1 MTAWVGGRGVVA
13 SGYEARRPDI
23 VLMLALLILGVLS
36 VLMIYSASAPQAEV
50 LGGDTVAEA
59 RRQAVIVFVGLA
71 MFGLGSVAWH
81 RSLHTAAPFLY
92 VGAVVSLGA
101 VLLFGRVVNGAQS
114 WFPVGSF
121 RFQPSEWAKLAVILV
136 LAALL
141 APASENRVG
150 WRRVGLALLI
160 LAVPAIL
167 IARQPDLGTLVVFAV
182 LTMVMLFASG
192 ASMRQLGLIA
202 GSSGLLGL
210 FAYRQGWLDLVEVRI
225 DAWLNPDK
233 FALATAFQTEQSKI
247 AIGSGGFTGNGM
259 FEGTQ
264 TNLAFIPEQT
274 TDFIFT
280 AVGEQLGFIGGALLL
295 AIYGLIVWRLLRT
308 VSVAEDRFGML
319 VAAGVAGMIAFHVFI
334 NVGMTVGLLP
344 VTGIPLPF
352 MSAGGSSFSAM
363 ALALGVSHSI
373 WLHRSKVPPRRQTL
387 A

>member
-1 MTAWVGGRGVVA
+1 MTAWVRTRGVVA
-13 SGYEARRPDI
+13 SSYEARRPDL
-23 VLMLALLILGVLS
+23 VLALALLLLGVLS

-92 VGAVVSLGA
+92 VGAVISLWA

-141 APASENRVG
+141 APAAENRVG

-160 LAVPAIL
+160 LALPAFL
-167 IARQPDLGTLVVFAV
+167 IARQPDLGTLVVFGL
-182 LTMVMLFASG
+182 LTLVMLFAAG
-192 ASMRQLGLIA
+192 ASLRQLGLIA
-202 GSSGLLGL
+202 GSGGLLSL
-210 FAYRQGWLDLVEVRI
+210 FAYQRGWLGLVEVRI
-225 DAWLNPDK
+225 DAWLNPEK
-233 FALATAFQTEQSKI
+233 FALASAFQTEQSKI
-247 AIGSGGFTGNGM
+247 AIGSGGFSGNGL

-295 AIYGLIVWRLLRT
+295 TIYGVIVWRLLRT
-308 VSVAEDRFGML
+308 VAVAEDRFGML
-319 VAAGVAGMIAFHVFI
+319 VATGVAGMIAFHVFI
-334 NVGMTVGLLP
+334 NVGMTLGLLP

-363 ALALGVSHSI
+363 ALGLGVVHGI
-373 WLHRSKVPPRRQTL
+373 WLHRSKVPPRRRTL

>member
-1 MTAWVGGRGVVA
+1 MTTWVRTRGVVA
-13 SGYEARRPDI
+13 SSYDARRPDL
-23 VLMLALLILGVLS
+23 VLALALLLLGVLS

-92 VGAVVSLGA
+92 VGAVISLWA

-141 APASENRVG
+141 APAAENKVG

-160 LAVPAIL
+160 LALPAFL
-167 IARQPDLGTLVVFAV
+167 IARQPDLGTLVVFGV
-182 LTMVMLFASG
+182 LTLVMLFAAG
-192 ASMRQLGLIA
+192 ASLRQLGLIA
-202 GSSGLLGL
+202 GSGGLLSL
-210 FAYRQGWLDLVEVRI
+210 FAYQRGWLGLVEVRI
-225 DAWLNPDK
+225 DAWLNPEK

-247 AIGSGGFTGNGM
+247 AISSGGFSGNGL

-295 AIYGLIVWRLLRT
+295 TIYGVIVWRLLRT
-308 VSVAEDRFGML
+308 VAVAEDRFGML
-319 VAAGVAGMIAFHVFI
+319 VATGVAGMIAFHVFI
-334 NVGMTVGLLP
+334 NVGMTLGLLP

-363 ALALGVSHSI
+363 ALGLGVVHGI
-373 WLHRSKVPPRRQTL
+373 WLHRSKVPPRRRTL

>member
-1 MTAWVGGRGVVA
+1 MTAWVRTRGVVA
-13 SGYEARRPDI
+13 SSYEARRPDL
-23 VLMLALLILGVLS
+23 VLALALLLLGVLS

-92 VGAVVSLGA
+92 VGAVISLWA
-101 VLLFGRVVNGAQS
+101 VLLFGTVVNGAQS

-136 LAALL
+136 LAAVL
-141 APASENRVG
+141 APAAENRVG

-160 LAVPAIL
+160 LALPVFL
-167 IARQPDLGTLVVFAV
+167 IARQPDLGTLVVFGV
-182 LTMVMLFASG
+182 LTLVMLFAAG
-192 ASMRQLGLIA
+192 ASLRQLGLIA
-202 GSSGLLGL
+202 GSGGLLSL
-210 FAYRQGWLDLVEVRI
+210 FAYQRGWLGLVEVRI
-225 DAWLNPDK
+225 DAWLNPEK
-233 FALATAFQTEQSKI
+233 FALASAFQTEQSKI
-247 AIGSGGFTGNGM
+247 AIGSGGFSGNGL

-295 AIYGLIVWRLLRT
+295 TIYGVIVWRLLRT
-308 VSVAEDRFGML
+308 VAVAEDRFGML
-319 VAAGVAGMIAFHVFI
+319 VATGVAGMIAFHVFI
-334 NVGMTVGLLP
+334 NVGMTLGLLP

-363 ALALGVSHSI
+363 ALGLGVVHGI
-373 WLHRSKVPPRRQTL
+373 WLHRSKVPPRRRTL

>member
-1 MTAWVGGRGVVA
+1 MTAWVRTRGVVA
-13 SGYEARRPDI
+13 SSYEARRPDL
-23 VLMLALLILGVLS
+23 VLALALLLLGVLS

-92 VGAVVSLGA
+92 VGAVISLWA
-101 VLLFGRVVNGAQS
+101 VLLFGTVVNGAQS

-136 LAALL
+136 LAAVL
-141 APASENRVG
+141 APAAEDRVG

-160 LAVPAIL
+160 LALPVFL
-167 IARQPDLGTLVVFAV
+167 IARQPDLGTLVVFGV
-182 LTMVMLFASG
+182 LTLVMLFAAG
-192 ASMRQLGLIA
+192 ASLRELGLIA
-202 GSSGLLGL
+202 GGGGLMSL
-210 FAYRQGWLDLVEVRI
+210 FAYQRGWLGLVEVRI
-225 DAWLNPDK
+225 DAWLNPEK
-233 FALATAFQTEQSKI
+233 FALASAFQTEQSKI
-247 AIGSGGFTGNGM
+247 AIGSGGFSGNGL

-295 AIYGLIVWRLLRT
+295 TIYGVIVWRLLRT
-308 VSVAEDRFGML
+308 VAVAEDRFGML
-319 VAAGVAGMIAFHVFI
+319 VATGVASMIAFHVFI
-334 NVGMTVGLLP
+334 NVGMTLGLMP

-363 ALALGVSHSI
+363 ALGLGVVHGI
-373 WLHRSKVPPRRQTL
+373 WLHRSKVPPRRRTL

>member
-1 MTAWVGGRGVVA
+1 MTAWVRTRGVVA
-13 SGYEARRPDI
+13 SSYEARRPDL
-23 VLMLALLILGVLS
+23 VLALSLLLLGVLS

-92 VGAVVSLGA
+92 VGAVMSLWA
-101 VLLFGRVVNGAQS
+101 VLLFGTVVNGAQS

-136 LAALL
+136 LAAVL
-141 APASENRVG
+141 APAAENGVG

-160 LAVPAIL
+160 LALPVFL
-167 IARQPDLGTLVVFAV
+167 IARQPDLGTLVVFGV
-182 LTMVMLFASG
+182 LTLVMLFAAG
-192 ASMRQLGLIA
+192 ASLRQLGLIA
-202 GSSGLLGL
+202 GSGGLLSL
-210 FAYRQGWLDLVEVRI
+210 FAYQRGWLGLVEVRI
-225 DAWLNPDK
+225 DAWLNPEK
-233 FALATAFQTEQSKI
+233 FALASAFQTEQSKI
-247 AIGSGGFTGNGM
+247 AIGSGGFSGNGL

-264 TNLAFIPEQT
+264 TNLAFIPQQT
-274 TDFIFT
+274 PDLIFT

-295 AIYGLIVWRLLRT
+295 TIYGVIVWRLLRT
-308 VSVAEDRFGML
+308 VAVAEDRFGML
-319 VAAGVAGMIAFHVFI
+319 VATGVAGMIAFHVFI
-334 NVGMTVGLLP
+334 NVGMTLGLLP

-363 ALALGVSHSI
+363 ALGLGVVHGI
-373 WLHRSKVPPRRQTL
+373 WLHRSKVPPRRRTL

>member
-1 MTAWVGGRGVVA
+1 MTAWVRTRGVVA
-13 SGYEARRPDI
+13 SSYEARRPDL
-23 VLMLALLILGVLS
+23 VLALALLLLGVLS

-92 VGAVVSLGA
+92 VGAVISLWA

-141 APASENRVG
+141 APAAENRVG

-160 LAVPAIL
+160 LALPAFL
-167 IARQPDLGTLVVFAV
+167 IARQPDLGTLVVFGV
-182 LTMVMLFASG
+182 LTLVMLFAAG
-192 ASMRQLGLIA
+192 ASLRQLGLIA
-202 GSSGLLGL
+202 GSGGLLSL
-210 FAYRQGWLDLVEVRI
+210 FAYQRGWLGLVEVRI
-225 DAWLNPDK
+225 DAWLNPEK
-233 FALATAFQTEQSKI
+233 FALASAFQTEQSKI
-247 AIGSGGFTGNGM
+247 AIGSGGFSGNGL

-295 AIYGLIVWRLLRT
+295 TIYGVIVWRLLRT
-308 VSVAEDRFGML
+308 VAVAEDRFGML
-319 VAAGVAGMIAFHVFI
+319 VATGVAGMIAFHVFI
-334 NVGMTVGLLP
+334 NVGMTLGLMP

-363 ALALGVSHSI
+363 ALGLGVVHGI
-373 WLHRSKVPPRRQTL
+373 WLHRSKVPPRRRTL

>member
-1 MTAWVGGRGVVA
+1 VVA
-13 SGYEARRPDI
+13 SSYEARRPDL
-23 VLMLALLILGVLS
+23 VLALALLLLGVLS

-92 VGAVVSLGA
+92 VGAVISLWA

-141 APASENRVG
+141 APAAENRVG

-160 LAVPAIL
+160 LALPAFL
-167 IARQPDLGTLVVFAV
+167 IARQPDLGTLVVFGV
-182 LTMVMLFASG
+182 LTLVMLFAAG
-192 ASMRQLGLIA
+192 ASLRQLGLIA
-202 GSSGLLGL
+202 GSGGLLSL
-210 FAYRQGWLDLVEVRI
+210 FAYQRGWLGLVEVRI
-225 DAWLNPDK
+225 DAWLNPEK
-233 FALATAFQTEQSKI
+233 FALASAFQTEQSKI
-247 AIGSGGFTGNGM
+247 AIGSGGFSGNGL

-295 AIYGLIVWRLLRT
+295 TIYGVIVWRLLRT
-308 VSVAEDRFGML
+308 VAVAEDRFGML
-319 VAAGVAGMIAFHVFI
+319 VATGVAGMIAFHVFI
-334 NVGMTVGLLP
+334 NVGMTLGLLP

-363 ALALGVSHSI
+363 ALGLGVVHGI
-373 WLHRSKVPPRRQTL
+373 WLHRSKVPPRRRTL

>member
-1 MTAWVGGRGVVA
+1 MTAWVRTRGVVA
-13 SGYEARRPDI
+13 SSYEARRPDL
-23 VLMLALLILGVLS
+23 VLALALLLLGVLS

-50 LGGDTVAEA
+50 LGGDPVAEA

-92 VGAVVSLGA
+92 VGAVISLWA
-101 VLLFGRVVNGAQS
+101 VLLFGTVVNGAQS

-136 LAALL
+136 LAAVL
-141 APASENRVG
+141 APAAEDRVG

-160 LAVPAIL
+160 LALPVFL
-167 IARQPDLGTLVVFAV
+167 IARQPDLGTLVVFGV
-182 LTMVMLFASG
+182 LTLVMLFAAG
-192 ASMRQLGLIA
+192 ASLRELGLIA
-202 GSSGLLGL
+202 GGGGLMSL
-210 FAYRQGWLDLVEVRI
+210 FAYQRGWLGLVEVRI
-225 DAWLNPDK
+225 DAWLNPEK
-233 FALATAFQTEQSKI
+233 FALASAFQTEQSKI
-247 AIGSGGFTGNGM
+247 AIGSGGFSGNGL

-295 AIYGLIVWRLLRT
+295 TIYGVIVWRLLRT
-308 VSVAEDRFGML
+308 VAVAEDRFGML
-319 VAAGVAGMIAFHVFI
+319 VATGVASMIAFHVFI
-334 NVGMTVGLLP
+334 NVGMTLGLMP

-363 ALALGVSHSI
+363 ALGLGVVHGI
-373 WLHRSKVPPRRQTL
+373 WLHRSKVPPRRRTL

>member
-1 MTAWVGGRGVVA
+1 MTAWVRTRGVVA
-13 SGYEARRPDI
+13 SSYEARRPDL
-23 VLMLALLILGVLS
+23 VLALALLLLGVLS

-92 VGAVVSLGA
+92 VGAVISLWA

-114 WFPVGSF
+114 WLPVGSF

-141 APASENRVG
+141 APAAENRVG

-160 LAVPAIL
+160 LALPAFL
-167 IARQPDLGTLVVFAV
+167 IARQPDLGTLVVFGV
-182 LTMVMLFASG
+182 LTLVMLFAAG
-192 ASMRQLGLIA
+192 ASLSELGLIA
-202 GSSGLLGL
+202 GGGGLLSL
-210 FAYRQGWLDLVEVRI
+210 FAHQRGWLGLVEVRI
-225 DAWLNPDK
+225 DAWLNPEK
-233 FALATAFQTEQSKI
+233 FALASAFQTEQSKI
-247 AIGSGGFTGNGM
+247 AIGSGGFSGNGL

-295 AIYGLIVWRLLRT
+295 TIYGVIVWRLLRT
-308 VSVAEDRFGML
+308 VAVAEDRFGML
-319 VAAGVAGMIAFHVFI
+319 VATGVAGMIAFHVFI
-334 NVGMTVGLLP
+334 NVGMTLGLLP

-363 ALALGVSHSI
+363 ALGLGVVHGI
-373 WLHRSKVPPRRQTL
+373 WLHRSKVPPRRRTL

>member
-1 MTAWVGGRGVVA
+1 MTAWVRTRGVVA
-13 SGYEARRPDI
+13 SSYEARRPDL
-23 VLMLALLILGVLS
+23 VLALALLLLGVLS

-92 VGAVVSLGA
+92 VGAVISLWA
-101 VLLFGRVVNGAQS
+101 VLLFGTVVNGAQS

-136 LAALL
+136 LAAVL
-141 APASENRVG
+141 APAAENRVG

-160 LAVPAIL
+160 LALPVFL
-167 IARQPDLGTLVVFAV
+167 IARQPDLGTLVVFGV
-182 LTMVMLFASG
+182 LTLVMLFAAG
-192 ASMRQLGLIA
+192 ASLRELGLIA
-202 GSSGLLGL
+202 GSGALMSL
-210 FAYRQGWLDLVEVRI
+210 FAYQRGWLGLVEVRI
-225 DAWLNPDK
+225 DAWLNPEK
-233 FALATAFQTEQSKI
+233 FALASAFQTEQSKI
-247 AIGSGGFTGNGM
+247 AIGSGGFSGNGL

-295 AIYGLIVWRLLRT
+295 TIYGVIVWRLLRT
-308 VSVAEDRFGML
+308 VAVAEDRFGML
-319 VAAGVAGMIAFHVFI
+319 VATGVAGMIAFHVFI
-334 NVGMTVGLLP
+334 NVGMTLGLLP

-363 ALALGVSHSI
+363 ALGLGVVHGI
-373 WLHRSKVPPRRQTL
+373 WLHRSKVPPRRRTL

>member
-247 AIGSGGFTGNGM
+247 AIGSGGFSGNGL

-363 ALALGVSHSI
+363 ALALGVAHSI

>member
-1 MTAWVGGRGVVA
+1 MTAWVRTRGVVA
-13 SGYEARRPDI
+13 SSYEARRPDL
-23 VLMLALLILGVLS
+23 VLALALLLLGVLS

-50 LGGDTVAEA
+50 LGGDPVAEA

-92 VGAVVSLGA
+92 VGAVISLWA
-101 VLLFGRVVNGAQS
+101 VLLFGTVVNGAQS

-136 LAALL
+136 LAAVL
-141 APASENRVG
+141 APAAENRVG

-160 LAVPAIL
+160 LALPVFL
-167 IARQPDLGTLVVFAV
+167 IARQPDLGTLVVFGV
-182 LTMVMLFASG
+182 LTLVMLFAAG
-192 ASMRQLGLIA
+192 ASLRELGLIA
-202 GSSGLLGL
+202 GSGALMSL
-210 FAYRQGWLDLVEVRI
+210 FAYQRGWLGLVEVRI
-225 DAWLNPDK
+225 DAWLNPEK
-233 FALATAFQTEQSKI
+233 FALASAFQTEQSKI
-247 AIGSGGFTGNGM
+247 AIGSGGFSGNGL

-295 AIYGLIVWRLLRT
+295 TIYGVIVWRLLRT
-308 VSVAEDRFGML
+308 VAVAEDRFGML
-319 VAAGVAGMIAFHVFI
+319 VATGVASMIAFHVFI
-334 NVGMTVGLLP
+334 NVGMTLGLMP

-363 ALALGVSHSI
+363 ALGLGVVHGI
-373 WLHRSKVPPRRQTL
+373 WLHRSKVPPRRRTL

>member
-1 MTAWVGGRGVVA
+1 MTAWVRTRGVVA
-13 SGYEARRPDI
+13 SSYEARRPDL
-23 VLMLALLILGVLS
+23 VLALALLLLGVLS

-92 VGAVVSLGA
+92 VGAVISLWA

-141 APASENRVG
+141 APAAENRVG

-160 LAVPAIL
+160 LALPAFL
-167 IARQPDLGTLVVFAV
+167 IARQPDLGTLVVFGL
-182 LTMVMLFASG
+182 LTLVMLFAAG
-192 ASMRQLGLIA
+192 ASLRQLGLIA
-202 GSSGLLGL
+202 GSGGLLSL
-210 FAYRQGWLDLVEVRI
+210 FAYQQGWLGLVEVRI
-225 DAWLNPDK
+225 DAWLNPEK
-233 FALATAFQTEQSKI
+233 FALASAFQTEQSKI
-247 AIGSGGFTGNGM
+247 AIGSGGFSGNGL

-295 AIYGLIVWRLLRT
+295 TIYGVIVWRLLRT
-308 VSVAEDRFGML
+308 VAVAEDRFGML
-319 VAAGVAGMIAFHVFI
+319 VATGVAGMIAFHVFI
-334 NVGMTVGLLP
+334 NVGMTLGLLP

-363 ALALGVSHSI
+363 ALGLGVVHGI
-373 WLHRSKVPPRRQTL
+373 WLHRSKVPPRRRTL

>member
-1 MTAWVGGRGVVA
+1 MTAWVRTRGVVA
-13 SGYEARRPDI
+13 SSYEARRPDL
-23 VLMLALLILGVLS
+23 VLALALLLLGVLS

-92 VGAVVSLGA
+92 VGAVISLWA
-101 VLLFGRVVNGAQS
+101 VLLFGTVVNGAQS

-136 LAALL
+136 LAAVL
-141 APASENRVG
+141 APAAENRVG

-160 LAVPAIL
+160 LTLPVFL
-167 IARQPDLGTLVVFAV
+167 IARQPDLGTLVVFGV
-182 LTMVMLFASG
+182 LTLVMLFAAG
-192 ASMRQLGLIA
+192 ASLRELGLIA
-202 GSSGLLGL
+202 GSGALMSL
-210 FAYRQGWLDLVEVRI
+210 FAYQRGWLGLVEVRI
-225 DAWLNPDK
+225 DAWLNPEK
-233 FALATAFQTEQSKI
+233 FALASAFQTEQSKI
-247 AIGSGGFTGNGM
+247 AIGSGGFSGNGL

-295 AIYGLIVWRLLRT
+295 TIYGVIVWRLLRT
-308 VSVAEDRFGML
+308 VAVAEDRFGML
-319 VAAGVAGMIAFHVFI
+319 VATGVASMIAFHVFI
-334 NVGMTVGLLP
+334 NVGMTLGLMP

-363 ALALGVSHSI
+363 ALGLGVVHGI
-373 WLHRSKVPPRRQTL
+373 WLHRSKVPPRRRTL

>member
-1 MTAWVGGRGVVA
+1 
-13 SGYEARRPDI
+13 
-23 VLMLALLILGVLS
+23 
-36 VLMIYSASAPQAEV
+36 MIYSASAPQAEV

-92 VGAVVSLGA
+92 VGAVISLWA

-114 WFPVGSF
+114 WLPVGSF

-141 APASENRVG
+141 APAAENRVG

-160 LAVPAIL
+160 LALPAFL
-167 IARQPDLGTLVVFAV
+167 IARQPDLGTLVVFGV
-182 LTMVMLFASG
+182 LTLVMLFAAG
-192 ASMRQLGLIA
+192 ASLRQLGLIA
-202 GSSGLLGL
+202 GSGGLLSL
-210 FAYRQGWLDLVEVRI
+210 FAYQRGWLGLVEVRI
-225 DAWLNPDK
+225 DAWLNPEK
-233 FALATAFQTEQSKI
+233 FALASAFQTEQSKI
-247 AIGSGGFTGNGM
+247 AIGSGGFSGNGL

-295 AIYGLIVWRLLRT
+295 TIYGVIVWRLLRT
-308 VSVAEDRFGML
+308 VAVAEDRFGML
-319 VAAGVAGMIAFHVFI
+319 VATGVAGMIAFHVFI
-334 NVGMTVGLLP
+334 NVGMTLGLLP

-363 ALALGVSHSI
+363 ALGLGVVHGI
-373 WLHRSKVPPRRQTL
+373 WLHRSKVPPRRRTL

>member
-1 MTAWVGGRGVVA
+1 MMAWVRSRGVVA
-13 SGYEARRPDI
+13 SAYEARRPDF
-23 VLMLALLILGVLS
+23 VLMLALLMLGVLS

-92 VGAVVSLGA
+92 VGAVISLGA
-101 VLLFGRVVNGAQS
+101 VLLFGTVVNGAQS

-141 APASENRVG
+141 APAAENRIG
-150 WRRVGLALLI
+150 WRRVGLALLV
-160 LAVPAIL
+160 LAVPALL
-167 IARQPDLGTLVVFAV
+167 IARQPDLGTLVVFGI
-182 LTMVMLFASG
+182 LTVVMLFAAG

-202 GSSGLLGL
+202 GSGALVAF

-233 FALATAFQTEQSKI
+233 FALASAFQTEQSKI
-247 AIGSGGFTGNGM
+247 AIGSGGFSGNGL
-259 FEGTQ
+259 FEGPQ

-295 AIYGLIVWRLLRT
+295 AIYGVIVWRLLRT
-308 VSVAEDRFGML
+308 VAVAEDRFGML
-319 VAAGVAGMIAFHVFI
+319 VAAGVAGLIAFHVFI
-334 NVGMTVGLLP
+334 NVGMTLGLLP

-363 ALALGVSHSI
+363 ALGLGVVHGI
-373 WLHRSKVPPRRQTL
+373 WLHRSKVPPRRRTL

>member
-1 MTAWVGGRGVVA
+1 MTAWVRTRGVVA
-13 SGYEARRPDI
+13 SSYEARRPDL
-23 VLMLALLILGVLS
+23 VLALSLLLLGVLS

-92 VGAVVSLGA
+92 VGAVISLWA

-114 WFPVGSF
+114 WLPVGSF

-141 APASENRVG
+141 APAAENRVG

-160 LAVPAIL
+160 LALPAFL
-167 IARQPDLGTLVVFAV
+167 IARQPDLGTLVVFGV
-182 LTMVMLFASG
+182 LTLVMLFAAG
-192 ASMRQLGLIA
+192 ASLRQLGLIA
-202 GSSGLLGL
+202 GSGGLLSL
-210 FAYRQGWLDLVEVRI
+210 FAYQRGWLGLVEVRI
-225 DAWLNPDK
+225 DAWLNPEK
-233 FALATAFQTEQSKI
+233 FALASAFQTEQSKI
-247 AIGSGGFTGNGM
+247 AIGSGGFSGNGL

-295 AIYGLIVWRLLRT
+295 TIYGVIVWRLLRT
-308 VSVAEDRFGML
+308 VAVAEDRFGML
-319 VAAGVAGMIAFHVFI
+319 VATGVAGMIAFHVFI
-334 NVGMTVGLLP
+334 NVGMTLGLLP

-363 ALALGVSHSI
+363 ALGLGVVHGI
-373 WLHRSKVPPRRQTL
+373 WLHRSKVPPRRRTL

>member
-1 MTAWVGGRGVVA
+1 MTAWVRTRGVVA
-13 SGYEARRPDI
+13 SSYEARRPDL
-23 VLMLALLILGVLS
+23 VLALALLLLGVLS

-92 VGAVVSLGA
+92 VGAVISLGA

-141 APASENRVG
+141 APAVENRVG

-160 LAVPAIL
+160 LALPAFL
-167 IARQPDLGTLVVFAV
+167 IARQPDLGTLVVFGV
-182 LTMVMLFASG
+182 LTLVMLFAAG
-192 ASMRQLGLIA
+192 ASLRQLGLIA
-202 GSSGLLGL
+202 GSGGLLSL
-210 FAYRQGWLDLVEVRI
+210 FAYQRGWLGLVEVRI
-225 DAWLNPDK
+225 DAWLNPEK
-233 FALATAFQTEQSKI
+233 FALASAFQTEQSKI
-247 AIGSGGFTGNGM
+247 AIGSGGFSGNGL

-295 AIYGLIVWRLLRT
+295 TIYGVIVWRLLRT
-308 VSVAEDRFGML
+308 VAVAEDRFGML
-319 VAAGVAGMIAFHVFI
+319 VATGVAGMIAFHVFI
-334 NVGMTVGLLP
+334 NVGMTLGLLP

-363 ALALGVSHSI
+363 ALGLGVVHGI
-373 WLHRSKVPPRRQTL
+373 WLHRSKVPPRRRTL

>member
-1 MTAWVGGRGVVA
+1 MTAWVRGRGVVA
-13 SGYEARRPDI
+13 SAYEARRPDL
-23 VLMLALLILGVLS
+23 VLMLALLMLGVLS

-92 VGAVVSLGA
+92 VGAVISLGA
-101 VLLFGRVVNGAQS
+101 VLLFGTVVNGAQS

-141 APASENRVG
+141 APAADNRIG
-150 WRRVGLALLI
+150 WRRVGLALLV
-160 LAVPAIL
+160 LAVPALL
-167 IARQPDLGTLVVFAV
+167 IARQPDLGTLVVFGI
-182 LTMVMLFASG
+182 LTVVMLFAAG

-202 GSSGLLGL
+202 GSGAVVTF
-210 FAYRQGWLDLVEVRI
+210 FAYRRGWLDLVEVRI
-225 DAWLNPDK
+225 DAWLNPDN
-233 FALATAFQTEQSKI
+233 FALASAFQTEQSKI
-247 AIGSGGFTGNGM
+247 AIGSGGFWGNGL

-264 TNLAFIPEQT
+264 TNLAFIPEPT

-295 AIYGLIVWRLLRT
+295 AIYGVIVWRLLRT
-308 VSVAEDRFGML
+308 VAVAEDRFGML
-319 VAAGVAGMIAFHVFI
+319 VAAGVAGLIAFHVFI
-334 NVGMTVGLLP
+334 NVGMTLGLLP

-363 ALALGVSHSI
+363 ALGLGVVHGI
-373 WLHRSKVPPRRQTL
+373 WLHRSKVPPRRRIL

>member
-1 MTAWVGGRGVVA
+1 MTAWVRTRGVVA
-13 SGYEARRPDI
+13 SSYEARRPDL
-23 VLMLALLILGVLS
+23 VLALALLLLGVLS

-92 VGAVVSLGA
+92 VGAVISLWA

-141 APASENRVG
+141 APAAENKVG

-160 LAVPAIL
+160 LALPAFL
-167 IARQPDLGTLVVFAV
+167 IARQPDLGTLVVFGV
-182 LTMVMLFASG
+182 LTLVMLFAAG
-192 ASMRQLGLIA
+192 ASLRQLGLIA
-202 GSSGLLGL
+202 GSGGLLSL
-210 FAYRQGWLDLVEVRI
+210 FAYQRGWLGLVEVRI
-225 DAWLNPDK
+225 DAWLNPEK
-233 FALATAFQTEQSKI
+233 FALASAFQTEQSKI
-247 AIGSGGFTGNGM
+247 AIGSGGFSGNGL

-295 AIYGLIVWRLLRT
+295 TIYGVIVWRLLRT
-308 VSVAEDRFGML
+308 VAVAEDRFGML
-319 VAAGVAGMIAFHVFI
+319 VATGVAGMIAFHVFI
-334 NVGMTVGLLP
+334 NVGMTLGLLP

-363 ALALGVSHSI
+363 ALGLGVVHGI
-373 WLHRSKVPPRRQTL
+373 WLHRSKVPPRRRTL

>member
-1 MTAWVGGRGVVA
+1 MTAWVRTRGVVA
-13 SGYEARRPDI
+13 SSYEARRPDL
-23 VLMLALLILGVLS
+23 VLALALLLLGVLS

-92 VGAVVSLGA
+92 VGAVISLWA
-101 VLLFGRVVNGAQS
+101 VLLFGTVVNGAQS

-136 LAALL
+136 LAAVL
-141 APASENRVG
+141 APAAEDRVG

-160 LAVPAIL
+160 LALPVFL
-167 IARQPDLGTLVVFAV
+167 IARQPDLGTLVVFGV
-182 LTMVMLFASG
+182 LTLVMLFAAG
-192 ASMRQLGLIA
+192 ASLRELGLIA
-202 GSSGLLGL
+202 GGGGLMSL
-210 FAYRQGWLDLVEVRI
+210 FAYQRGWLGLVEVRI
-225 DAWLNPDK
+225 DAWLNPEK
-233 FALATAFQTEQSKI
+233 FALASAFQTEQSKI
-247 AIGSGGFTGNGM
+247 AIGSGGFSGNGL

-295 AIYGLIVWRLLRT
+295 TIYGVIVWRLLRT
-308 VSVAEDRFGML
+308 VAVAEDRFGML
-319 VAAGVAGMIAFHVFI
+319 VATGVAGMIAFHVFI
-334 NVGMTVGLLP
+334 NVGMTLGLLP

-363 ALALGVSHSI
+363 ALGLGVVHGI
-373 WLHRSKVPPRRQTL
+373 WLHRSKVPPRRRTL

>member
-1 MTAWVGGRGVVA
+1 MTAWVRTRGVVA
-13 SGYEARRPDI
+13 SSYEARRPDL
-23 VLMLALLILGVLS
+23 VLALALLLLGVLS

-92 VGAVVSLGA
+92 VGAVITLGA
-101 VLLFGRVVNGAQS
+101 VLFFGREVNGAQS

-141 APASENRVG
+141 APATENRVG

-160 LAVPAIL
+160 LALPVFL
-167 IARQPDLGTLVVFAV
+167 IARQPDLGTLVVFGV
-182 LTMVMLFASG
+182 LTLVMLFAAG
-192 ASMRQLGLIA
+192 ASIRQLGLIA
-202 GSSGLLGL
+202 GSGGLLSL
-210 FAYRQGWLDLVEVRI
+210 IAYQRGWLGLVEVRI
-225 DAWLNPDK
+225 DAWLNPEK
-233 FALATAFQTEQSKI
+233 FALASAFQTEQSKI
-247 AIGSGGFTGNGM
+247 AIGSGGFSGNGL

-295 AIYGLIVWRLLRT
+295 AIYLVIVWRLLRT
-308 VSVAEDRFGML
+308 VAVAEDRFGML
-319 VAAGVAGMIAFHVFI
+319 VATGVAGMIAFHVFI
-334 NVGMTVGLLP
+334 NVGMTLGLMP

-363 ALALGVSHSI
+363 ALGLGVVHGI
-373 WLHRSKVPPRRQTL
+373 WLHRSKVPPRRRTL

>member
-1 MTAWVGGRGVVA
+1 MTAWVRTRGVVA
-13 SGYEARRPDI
+13 SSYEARRPDL
-23 VLMLALLILGVLS
+23 VLALALLLLGVLS

-92 VGAVVSLGA
+92 VGAVISLGA
-101 VLLFGRVVNGAQS
+101 VLRYGRVVNGAQS

-141 APASENRVG
+141 APAVENRVG

-160 LAVPAIL
+160 LALPAFL
-167 IARQPDLGTLVVFAV
+167 IARQPDLGTLVVFGV
-182 LTMVMLFASG
+182 LTLVMLFAAG
-192 ASMRQLGLIA
+192 ASLRQLGLIA
-202 GSSGLLGL
+202 GSGGLLSL
-210 FAYRQGWLDLVEVRI
+210 FAYQRGWLGLVEVRI
-225 DAWLNPDK
+225 DAWLNPEK
-233 FALATAFQTEQSKI
+233 FALASAFQTEQSKI
-247 AIGSGGFTGNGM
+247 AIGSGGFSGNGL

-295 AIYGLIVWRLLRT
+295 TIYGVIVWRLLRT
-308 VSVAEDRFGML
+308 VAVAEDRFGML
-319 VAAGVAGMIAFHVFI
+319 VATGVAGMIAFHVFI
-334 NVGMTVGLLP
+334 NVGMTLGLLP

-363 ALALGVSHSI
+363 ALGLGVVHGI
-373 WLHRSKVPPRRQTL
+373 WLHRSKVPPRRRTL

>member
-1 MTAWVGGRGVVA
+1 MTAWVRTRGVVA
-13 SGYEARRPDI
+13 SSYEARRPDL
-23 VLMLALLILGVLS
+23 VLALALLLLGVLS

-92 VGAVVSLGA
+92 VGAVISLWA

-141 APASENRVG
+141 APAAENRVG

-160 LAVPAIL
+160 LALPAFL
-167 IARQPDLGTLVVFAV
+167 IARQPDLGTLVVFGV
-182 LTMVMLFASG
+182 LTLVMLFAAG
-192 ASMRQLGLIA
+192 ASLRQLGLIA
-202 GSSGLLGL
+202 GSGGLLSL
-210 FAYRQGWLDLVEVRI
+210 FAYQRGWLGLVEVRI
-225 DAWLNPDK
+225 DAWLNPEK
-233 FALATAFQTEQSKI
+233 FALASAFQTEQSKI
-247 AIGSGGFTGNGM
+247 AIGSGGFSGNGL

-295 AIYGLIVWRLLRT
+295 TIYGVIVWRLLRT
-308 VSVAEDRFGML
+308 VAVAEDRFGML
-319 VAAGVAGMIAFHVFI
+319 VATGVAGMIAFHVFI
-334 NVGMTVGLLP
+334 NVGMTLGLLP

-363 ALALGVSHSI
+363 ALGLGVVHGI
-373 WLHRSKVPPRRQTL
+373 WLHRSKVPPRRRTL